1 MNFVDLFIIAVLLFS
16 LVRGS
21 QLGLLYVFFS
31 IGATL
36 LGLLIGSTVGQF
48 VAHYATTELSRM
60 LIIIG
65 FAAAGGIILSEIG
78 VRIARALTEKS
89 ADLKLDTANSIGG
102 AILETVF
109 ILIVFWLVSPAVINI
124 QSAGLGREVRESSII
139 GRLQSGL
146 GQPPDI
152 FSQIASTISPNG
164 FPNVF
169 ALEEPV
175 LKSPN
180 APTSLDPAVV
190 EKARKSVVKIEGR
203 GCGGIVDGSGWVVSG
218 DLVVTN
224 AHVIS
229 GIASPTIVEA
239 GRTYAATPIY
249 FNPDLDIAVLNA
261 KGLNLPALPLH
272 EPLLKD
278 GSSGAIIGFPGGGK
292 EIASASVVIDHVVAV
307 GRNIYN
313 RGRIQRQIYEIAA
326 DVQQGDSG
334 GPLIDENG
342 AVAGIIF
349 AKSVS
354 QANIGYAITMPQA
367 LPSIRAAESSR
378 TAVSTGRCSAE

>member
-1 MNFVDLFIIAVLLFS
+1 MNFVDLFIIAVILFS
-16 LVRGS
+16 IMRGA

-36 LGLLIGSTVGQF
+36 LGLLLGSSIGQF
-48 VAHYATTELSRM
+48 VAHYASTELSRM

-65 FAAAGGIILSEIG
+65 FAAGGGIIVSEIG
-78 VRIARALTEKS
+78 IRIARALTEKS
-89 ADLKLDTANSIGG
+89 VDLKLDKVNSIGG
-102 AILETVF
+102 AALETIF
-109 ILIVFWLVSPAVINI
+109 ILITFWLVSPAVINI
-124 QSAGLGREVRESSII
+124 QSAGLGGEVRGSAII

-175 LKSPN
+175 LKAPN
-180 APTSLDPAVV
+180 AATKLDPAVV

-218 DLVVTN
+218 NLVVTN
-224 AHVIS
+224 AHVVS
-229 GIASPTIVEA
+229 GISSPTVIEA
-239 GRTYAATPIY
+239 GRTYSASPVY
-249 FNPDLDIAVLNA
+249 FNPDLDIAVLDV

-272 EPLLKD
+272 ESLLKD
-278 GSSGAIIGFPGGGK
+278 GSSGAIIGFPGGGQ
-292 EIASASVVIDHVVAV
+292 ETVSPSVVIDHVVAV

-313 RGRIQRQIYEIAA
+313 RGRIQRQIYELAA
-326 DVQQGDSG
+326 DVQSGDSG
-334 GPLIDENG
+334 GPLIDETG
-342 AVAGIIF
+342 AAAGIVF

-354 QANIGYAITMPQA
+354 QVNIGYAITMPQA

-378 TAVSTGRCSAE
+378 ATVSTGRCSVE